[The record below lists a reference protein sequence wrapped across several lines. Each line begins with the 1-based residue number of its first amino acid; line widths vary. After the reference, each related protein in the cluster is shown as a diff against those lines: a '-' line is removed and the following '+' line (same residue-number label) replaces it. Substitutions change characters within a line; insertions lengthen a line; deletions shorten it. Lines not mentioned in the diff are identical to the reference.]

1 MISGTSY
8 LSRAISLAALLFLPF
23 IAGAQQSTLDVPDS
37 LVKKDS
43 IQTIKMLIVP
53 FNPNMYFSDADKDI
67 GEVSKVDQNQ
77 VRNKVSASLES
88 SVSSYLDLY
97 YDVEGLSKQTDGRDD
112 LDLIFGSI
120 SYSPQEI
127 ETPKEEKKSGLK
139 GLREKV
145 KTKQVEAPEEQ
156 KDPES
161 YMDIEFADSRLIDYL
176 SSKYGV
182 DYVIFFNQFE
192 IKTDYENCIDL
203 QMRNYYREIKV
214 HYSVVGKDG
223 KKISGDVITIPYNS
237 NENNLQVIVKEN
249 FGQISQMLFNRIYL
263 QK

>member
-1 MISGTSY
+1 MIFGTSY
-8 LSRAISLAALLFLPF
+8 LSKALSLASFLVLPF
-23 IAGAQQSTLDVPDS
+23 VTLAQQSTLDVPDS
-37 LVKKDS
+37 LVKRDS
-43 IQTIKMLIVP
+43 IQTIKLLIVP

-67 GEVSKVDQNQ
+67 SDVSKVDPGQ

-88 SVSSYLDLY
+88 SVTSYLDIY
-97 YDVEGLSKQTDGRDD
+97 YDAKGITKQTDATDD

-127 ETPKEEKKSGLK
+127 AAPAEVKKSGLK
-139 GLREKV
+139 GLREKAKPEKV
-145 KTKQVEAPEEQ
+145 PEAK
-156 KDPES
+156 KDPAS
-161 YMDIEFADSRLIDYL
+161 YMDIAFADGRLMDYL
-176 SSKYGV
+176 TSKYGV

-203 QMRNYYREIKV
+203 QLRNYYREIKV
-214 HYSVVGKDG
+214 HYTVVSKDG

>member
-1 MISGTSY
+1 M
-8 LSRAISLAALLFLPF
+8 
-23 IAGAQQSTLDVPDS
+23 AQQSTLDVPDS
-37 LVKKDS
+37 LIKKDS

-53 FNPNMYFSDADKDI
+53 FNPSMYFSDADKDI
-67 GEVSKVDQNQ
+67 GDVSQVDPGQ
-77 VRNKVSASLES
+77 VRNKVNASLES
-88 SVSSYLDLY
+88 SVTSYLDLY
-97 YDVEGLSKQTDGRDD
+97 YDVEGLTKQIDANDD

-127 ETPKEEKKSGLK
+127 KAPEEEKQGGLK
-139 GLREKV
+139 GLRNKV
-145 KTKQVEAPEEQ
+145 KPKQNEALEEK

-161 YMDIEFADSRLIDYL
+161 YMDITFADGRLIDYL
-176 SSKYGV
+176 TTKYGV

-192 IKTDYENCIDL
+192 IKTDYENCINL
-203 QMRNYYREIKV
+203 QLRNYYREIKV
-214 HYSVVGKDG
+214 HYTVVGKDG

-249 FGQISQMLFNRIYL
+249 FGQISQTLFNRIYL